1 MPFPHLTFQLIRQVV
16 GSSYEYAIIDLMR
29 VIIVATPAGSALGR
43 LAPTLATLA
52 AQGAQLEAHA
62 PLSAELG
69 REAIP
74 HTTLE
79 GAALDAAIR
88 SLAPN
93 DLLVAPLTGSGHAG
107 SASGDLGEPLVAVVR
122 ALGAGAR
129 SPILLIDPV
138 DAGDLIGA
146 LSLAT
151 GGRPISGETR
161 GRLRQHAA
169 FAVAAALAPVV
180 RGGEQLPERELILLE
195 RMRNFAHGE
204 NPHQRAAAYRRHE
217 EHEAGLLGAQVAQGL
232 EPTLNDLLDLEA
244 GARLV
249 ADLPIPS
256 AALIR
261 HTDPIGVATAET
273 ALGALRRALET
284 DSAATSG
291 AIAALNT
298 PIDQATAAELASGS
312 YEAVVAPGVANESAA
327 STLATRKDL
336 RVLIYT
342 SAHPTTLDIIGL
354 GSAVLLQTPDHGAI
368 ERAELRVVTER
379 RPTLEELT
387 DLLFAWRVV
396 RHVRSNAIVVAR
408 NAATLGIGAAQV
420 NRRVAVEIALQR
432 AGDRARGAV
441 LASDAYFPFAEGISA
456 AAAAG
461 ITAVVQPGGSRR
473 DAAAIEIANRNGMAM
488 VFTGRRH
495 YRR

>member
-1 MPFPHLTFQLIRQVV
+1 MLQLIRQGV
-16 GSSYEYAIIDLMR
+16 GSLDEYAIIAPMR
-29 VIIVATPAGSALGR
+29 VLVVATPAAPAVTR
-43 LAPTLATLA
+43 LAPTLATLLA
-52 AQGAQLEAHA
+52 HGAEIYAHE
-62 PLSAELG
+62 PLSTELA
-69 REAIP
+69 REGIP
-74 HTTLE
+74 HTPLNAT
-79 GAALDAAIR
+79 ALDATIR
-88 SLAPN
+88 GLTAA
-93 DLLVAPLTGSGHAG
+93 DLLIAPLGP
-107 SASGDLGEPLVAVVR
+107 GDVREPLAAVAR
-122 ALGAGAR
+122 ALSLGANA
-129 SPILLIDPV
+129 PLILVDPA

-146 LSLAT
+146 LSLAR
-151 GGRPISGETR
+151 GGGEADGVVGGVVGGAAR
-161 GRLRQHAA
+161 DRLTQHAA
-169 FAVAAALAPVV
+169 FAVAAALAPTA
-180 RGGEQLPERELILLE
+180 RGGDQLPEREIILLE
-195 RMRNFAHGE
+195 RLRNFAHGE
-204 NPHQRAAAYRRHE
+204 NPHQQAAAYRRSDQAT
-217 EHEAGLLGAQVAQGL
+217 AGPLSAQLVQGA
-232 EPTLNDLLDLEA
+232 EPTLNDLLDLDA

-273 ALGALRRALET
+273 PLGALRRALET
-284 DSAATSG
+284 DSVATSG
-291 AIAALNT
+291 AIIALNT
-298 PIDQATAAELASGS
+298 PIDQAAAAEIANGS
-312 YEAVVAPGVANESAA
+312 YEAVVAPGVADETAA

-336 RVLIYT
+336 RVLIY
-342 SAHPTTLDIIGL
+342 SAAHPTTLDIIGL
-354 GSAVLLQTPDHGAI
+354 SSAVFLQTPDHGAI

-387 DLLFAWRVV
+387 DLLFAWRTV

-408 NAATLGIGAAQV
+408 GAATLGIGAAQV

>member
-1 MPFPHLTFQLIRQVV
+1 MLQLIRQVV
-16 GSSYEYAIIDLMR
+16 GSLEEYAIIAPMR
-29 VIIVATPAGSALGR
+29 VLLVATPAQPALLR
-43 LAPTLATLA
+43 LTPMLATLA
-52 AQGAQLEAHA
+52 AQGAKIQA
-62 PLSAELG
+62 PAGLSEELN
-69 REAIP
+69 REGVP
-74 HTTLE
+74 HDPLAA
-79 GAALDAAIR
+79 AALDAAIR
-88 SLAPN
+88 SLASA
-93 DLLVAPLTGSGHAG
+93 DLLVAPLGSGDVRESLA
-107 SASGDLGEPLVAVVR
+107 AITR
-122 ALGAGAR
+122 AL
-129 SPILLIDPV
+129 SMSVNTPLLLTDPA

-146 LSLAT
+146 LSLAR
-151 GGRPISGETR
+151 GGEGVASATR
-161 GRLRQHAA
+161 QRLIQRAA
-169 FAVAAALAPVV
+169 FAAASALAPVA
-180 RGGEQLPERELILLE
+180 RGADQLPEHEVILLE
-195 RMRNFAHGE
+195 RTRSFAHGE
-204 NPHQRAAAYRRHE
+204 NPHQQAAAYRR
-217 EHEAGLLGAQVAQGL
+217 ADQAAVGLLSAQLVQGA
-232 EPTLNDLLDLEA
+232 EPTLNDLLDLDA

-273 ALGALRRALET
+273 PLGALRRALAT
-284 DSAATSG
+284 DSAATTG
-291 AIAALNT
+291 AIISLNT
-298 PIDQATAAELASGS
+298 PIDQATAAEIANGS
-312 YEAVVAPGVANESAA
+312 YEAVIAPSVADERAT

-336 RVLIYT
+336 RVLLYT
-342 SAHPTTLDIIGL
+342 SANPTTLDILGL
-354 GSAVLLQTPDHGAI
+354 GSDLLLQTRDHGAI
-368 ERAELRVVTER
+368 ERGELRVVTER
-379 RPTLEELT
+379 RPTLDELT

-396 RHVRSNAIVVAR
+396 RHVRSNAIVLAR
-408 NAATLGIGAAQV
+408 NAVTLGIGAGQV